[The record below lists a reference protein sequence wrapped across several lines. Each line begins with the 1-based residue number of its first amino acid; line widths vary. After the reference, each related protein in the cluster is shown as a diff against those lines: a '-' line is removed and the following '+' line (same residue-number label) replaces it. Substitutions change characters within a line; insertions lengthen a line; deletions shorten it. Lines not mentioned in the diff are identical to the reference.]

1 MHKVAKQHGRLIL
14 RMGVAAVLAWMGPRL
29 GAAQTT
35 QGGYETFSGVTESLR
50 YRADALLASRAVEEK
65 AVTGTREEAGTRPGQ
80 SDLNPTNPRRALGLK
95 GSTATAQLD
104 NWQASVAPI
113 LEKEGVPAE
122 LAAVVLVESGGNPA
136 ALSPKGGRGLWQLMP
151 ETARRYGLMVD
162 SANDERVNVEKST
175 RVAGRYLRDLYVR
188 FGSWPLALAAYNTG
202 EQNLQRAIDKSGSN
216 EFSVLSALG
225 LLPLET
231 RKYVPAV
238 LTATQFTGGPFVLEG
253 RRSSTTRI
261 VFALNG
267 N

>member
-1 MHKVAKQHGRLIL
+1 MRIGLAG
-14 RMGVAAVLAWMGPRL
+14 VLAWMGPGL
-29 GAAQTT
+29 ATAQTT
-35 QGGYETFSGVTESLR
+35 QVGYDQFSGITESLR
-50 YRADALLASRAVEEK
+50 HRADVLLASPAVEDK
-65 AVTGTREEAGTRPGQ
+65 AVTGTQEEAGTRPGQ
-80 SDLNPTNPRRALGLK
+80 SDVNATNPRRARGLK
-95 GSTATAQLD
+95 GGTATARLD
-104 NWQASVAPI
+104 HWQALVAPI
-113 LEKEGVPAE
+113 LEKEGVPTE

-136 ALSPKGGRGLWQLMP
+136 ALSPKGARGLWQLMP

-162 SANDERVNVEKST
+162 SANDERLNVEKST
-175 RVAGRYLRDLYVR
+175 RVAGRYLKDLYVQ

-202 EQNLQRAIDKSGSN
+202 EQNLQRAIDRSGSN

-231 RKYVPAV
+231 RNYVPAV
-238 LTATQFTGGPFVLEG
+238 LTATQFTGRPLVLEG